1 MWRIIFLPKIK
12 SKKGEIQMKEIQIGN
27 QIALKRKK
35 KGITQEQLANFLNVS
50 VPAISKWE
58 SGKCYPD
65 LTFLPLLAAYF
76 QISIDELVCYVPS

>member
-1 MWRIIFLPKIK
+1 
-12 SKKGEIQMKEIQIGN
+12 MKEIQIGN